1 MLVIQREQHIQ
12 HLLWRA
18 GFGPTS
24 DILSQKPENPEK
36 VLQKMFQDSSRYEP
50 LTVTDRSAFAGIGD
64 MKSLSP
70 DERRALAKKLRQGL
84 RTLNAAWIARMKQSK
99 AQLRERMTFFLHD
112 HFACRLNNVLFAQ
125 TQNNVLRKHALGKFG
140 DLLTAISKDPGMLQF
155 LNNQQNR
162 KGHPN
167 ENFAREVLEL
177 FTMGRGNYSE
187 TDIQEAA
194 RAFTGWGFNR
204 EGEFVFRKRTHDTGQ
219 KTFLGKR
226 GDFDGDD
233 ILRIILDQR
242 QTATFLTGKFYR
254 HFVNQE
260 PDEEVIRDWSQA
272 FFESEYDISALME
285 QIFLSDHFY
294 ESRNIGSQIK
304 SPVLFLTGMMRLLDM
319 EFESEDG
326 PLLIQKALGQVLFVP
341 PNVAGWPEGRDW
353 IDSGTIMA
361 RMRLPQALIM
371 ASEFDFKTKDNFAM
385 NEDVMQ
391 GGNRKF
397 QQKIKARINW
407 KPLMKEIEGKNDIE
421 AIRCISEYLLLQQP
435 KFVDENWMKQFV
447 RGNTHEEQ
455 VKSLAMRLICT
466 PEFQM
471 G

>member
-1 MLVIQREQHIQ
+1 MLLIQRDQQIQ

-18 GFGPTS
+18 GFGPTP

-36 VLQKMFQDSSRYEP
+36 VLRKLFRDSDGYEP
-50 LTVTDRSAFAGIGD
+50 LLVANRSDFAGIGD
-64 MKSLSP
+64 MKSLNS
-70 DERRALAKKLRQGL
+70 DARRELTKQLRQGL
-84 RTLNAAWIARMKQSK
+84 RSLNAAWINRMKESK
-99 AQLRERMTFFLHD
+99 AQLRERMTFFWHD
-112 HFACRLNNVLFAQ
+112 HFACRLNNVLLAQ
-125 TQNNVLRKHALGKFG
+125 AQNNVLRKHAMGKFG

-177 FTMGRGNYSE
+177 FTLGRGNYSE

-204 EGEFVFRKRTHDTGQ
+204 EGEFVFRKRVHDTGQ

-226 GDFDGDD
+226 GNFDGDD
-233 ILRIILDQR
+233 ILRIILEQP
-242 QTATFLTGKFYR
+242 QTATFLTEKLYR

-260 PDEEVIRDWSQA
+260 PDEEVIRDWSRA

-285 QIFLSDHFY
+285 QLFLSDHFY
-294 ESRNIGSQIK
+294 ESQNMGSQIK
-304 SPVLFLTGMMRLLDM
+304 SPVLFLTGLMRLLDM

-326 PLLIQKALGQVLFVP
+326 PLVIQRALGQVLFVP
-341 PNVAGWPEGRDW
+341 PNVAGWPAGRDW

-361 RMRLPQALIM
+361 RMRLPQALIT
-371 ASEFDFKTKDNFAM
+371 ASDFDLKTKENFAM

-391 GGNRKF
+391 VRGKKF
-397 QQKIKARINW
+397 QQKIRAAINW
-407 KPLMKEIEGKNDIE
+407 KPLMREVKGKTNAAAIELLT
-421 AIRCISEYLLLQQP
+421 SYLLVKAP
-435 KFVDENWMKQFV
+435 RFVDDNWMKQFIH
-447 RGNTHEEQ
+447 GNSHEEQ
-455 VKSLAMRLICT
+455 VKSFATRLICT

-471 G
+471 C

>member
-1 MLVIQREQHIQ
+1 MPAIQQDLHTH

-18 GFGPTS
+18 GFGPTP

-36 VLQKMFQDSSRYEP
+36 VLRKLFRDSDRYEP
-50 LTVTDRSAFAGIGD
+50 LVVINRSDLAGLGN

-70 DERRALAKKLRQGL
+70 DDRQALRKELRQGL
-84 RTLNAAWIARMKQSK
+84 RTLNAAWINRMKNSQ
-99 AQLRERMTFFLHD
+99 AQLRERMTFFWHD
-112 HFACRLNNVLFAQ
+112 HFACRLNNVLLAQ

-140 DLLTAISKDPGMLQF
+140 DLLAAISKDPGMLQF

-204 EGEFVFRKRTHDTGQ
+204 EGEFVFRKRAHDTGQ

-226 GDFDGDD
+226 GNFDGDD
-233 ILRIILDQR
+233 ILRIILDKP
-242 QTATFLTGKFYR
+242 QTATFLTEKLYR

-285 QIFLSDHFY
+285 RVFLSDHFY
-294 ESRNIGSQIK
+294 EPRNIGSQIK

-371 ASEFDFKTKDNFAM
+371 ASEFEFKTKDNFAM

-391 GGNRKF
+391 GGSRKF
-397 QQKIKARINW
+397 QQRIKASINW
-407 KPLMKEIEGKNDIE
+407 KPLMKEIGRKNDLE

-447 RGNTHEEQ
+447 HGNSHEEQ

-471 G
+471 V